1 MFESIGEGHKIMQ
14 RNIGH
19 AEALWEAYDADPM
32 QAVGDVLELTRQANE
47 LEDRIRELEAQRNW
61 LAERIHRKN
70 TVMYG
75 KYPPT
80 TKGWIRAAEERTAKE
95 ANK

>member
-1 MFESIGEGHKIMQ
+1 MSVFDIEKIKKELSVHDPFQPCVVKALIVIARLCEEGQK
-14 RNIGH
+14 
-19 AEALWEAYDADPM
+19 
-32 QAVGDVLELTRQANE
+32 
-47 LEDRIRELEAQRNW
+47 LEAQRDW
-61 LAERIHRKN
+61 LAERIHRKG

-95 ANK
+95 ASK